1 MIVAS
6 TQRSGSTIYCAQ
18 LAEKL
23 GLKFGNQVIDGQ
35 WKGYSGPKANWHEY
49 KGGEEAESFFDV
61 IEFYRK
67 KDEYVILDHSSH
79 PFILD
84 QADQFVSRRNVMAS
98 TSSIVQLIEKR
109 ANGRVQV
116 PITLEMHLQR
126 TFDFFQYC
134 QKNEKKII
142 WLDDTYEFT
151 VKECRDEVREQIG
164 AYIRQRRLH
173 PIIDYYKLKV

>member
-1 MIVAS
+1 
-6 TQRSGSTIYCAQ
+6 
-18 LAEKL
+18 
-23 GLKFGNQVIDGQ
+23 
-35 WKGYSGPKANWHEY
+35 
-49 KGGEEAESFFDV
+49 
-61 IEFYRK
+61 
-67 KDEYVILDHSSH
+67 
-79 PFILD
+79 
-84 QADQFVSRRNVMAS
+84 MAS

-109 ANGRVQV
+109 PNGRVQV

-134 QKNEKKII
+134 QKNDKKII

-151 VKECRDEVREQIG
+151 VKECREEVREQIG